1 MFRKK
6 LHAFSS
12 AIQEA
17 EHPGGTENKFLNACS
32 KLEKYPQYREATSVS
47 YGLFPSSSRGDDP
60 VAPSSFCFIKRKI
73 GLFHQLLRRLDR
85 V

>member
-32 KLEKYPQYREATSVS
+32 KLEKYLS
-47 YGLFPSSSRGDDP
+47 
-60 VAPSSFCFIKRKI
+60 I
-73 GLFHQLLRRLDR
+73 
-85 V
+85 